1 MRVRKA
7 ANWLRDWEGVFVDTF
22 ALRKLRRISRWT
34 GRQSASQVFCFMES
48 VMYRL
53 HRVSCLRVK
62 HITES
67 ASYWWHFRNF
77 ELEAFPAVR
86 GHEVGLFSDLIQL
99 GSTPGVS
106 ARWMKVTQSPVR
118 LTRRSEASGLNGLQ
132 VESVISHR
140 TAGNTEFTIR
150 YTQHWRMVQPD
161 TDAAK
166 CRATPILGSRVGIP
180 FRY

>member
-1 MRVRKA
+1 MRKA

-22 ALRKLRRISRWT
+22 ALRKIRGISRWT
-34 GRQSASQVFCFMES
+34 GRQSASQAFCFMES
-48 VMYRL
+48 EL
-53 HRVSCLRVK
+53 HRVSGLRVK

-77 ELEAFPAVR
+77 ELEAFSAVR
-86 GHEVGLFSDLIQL
+86 GHEVGLFWDLIQL

-106 ARWMKVTQSPVR
+106 TRWMKVTQT
-118 LTRRSEASGLNGLQ
+118 TRRSEASGLNGLQ
-132 VESVISHR
+132 VESVISQR

-150 YTQHWRMVQPD
+150 YTQHWIMVQPD
-161 TDAAK
+161 SDAAK
-166 CRATPILGSRVGIP
+166 CRAKPILGSRVGIP